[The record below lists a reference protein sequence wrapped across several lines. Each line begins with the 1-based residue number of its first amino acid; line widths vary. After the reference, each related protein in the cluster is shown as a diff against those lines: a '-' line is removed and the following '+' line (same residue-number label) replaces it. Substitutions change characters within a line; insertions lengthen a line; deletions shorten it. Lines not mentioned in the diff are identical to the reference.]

1 MNNTSIYGLVDPRR
15 PDWVMYVGKG
25 LEKRVN
31 FHWKFFVRNGKA
43 TNALLRRWFEQL
55 KADGV
60 EPSFIFLEENV
71 SDWQEA
77 EREWI
82 AAWRQ
87 VNSQLCNVRDGG
99 NDWPAHS
106 KSMGG
111 KVTQM
116 IMAAN
121 PGKYRK
127 IRSELGRQRGLKGGR
142 NGGIKVHQVHKQLM
156 LEASRKGGLVGGSK
170 AGKIG
175 GRRCHELHPELASLR
190 ALKAHKLHPKLA
202 HENGTKA
209 CHRRWHL
216 NRGIVSPVC
225 SFCLKEVTI

>member
-82 AAWRQ
+82 AAWRR
-87 VNSQLCNVRDGG
+87 VNSQLCNIADGG
-99 NDWPAHS
+99 NQWP
-106 KSMGG
+106 KW
-111 KVTQM
+111 
-116 IMAAN
+116 
-121 PGKYRK
+121 
-127 IRSELGRQRGLKGGR
+127 
-142 NGGIKVHQVHKQLM
+142 
-156 LEASRKGGLVGGSK
+156 

-175 GRRCHELHPELASLR
+175 GRRRIEKHGNPSTLEGCIKGGKISVKKMSIETLR
-190 ALKAHKLHPKLA
+190 RAGHLGGTKNHKLHAAEQVEWGHKGGLKGGRTNVLSGHLKSISVLA
-202 HENGTKA
+202 AHT
-209 CHRRWHL
+209 RWHVA
-216 NRGIVSPVC
+216 RGIIKDGC
-225 SFCLKEVTI
+225 ALCCQ